1 MVGMRG
7 RRIKV
12 LCGVVR
18 LHCCVGCL
26 LLCFSNLYFFGL
38 FDLDDESCS
47 FRVIFSIG
55 GFSCHEIF
63 SYNIDYNFFSC
74 GINRNKCC

>member
-1 MVGMRG
+1 M
-7 RRIKV
+7 
-12 LCGVVR
+12 VR
-18 LHCCVGCL
+18 LHCCVSCL

-55 GFSCHEIF
+55 GFSCRKIF
-63 SYNIDYNFFSC
+63 SNSIDCSFLSC
-74 GINRNKCC
+74 NLNRNRCF